1 MEKTFFFVTPTNP
14 EELAQFYKDIE
25 RYLEPMGTGEWEQLV
40 TFAIMGDSFTNEK
53 RVMSEVRQ
61 VPRQHLPML
70 PHGTKSPRLP
80 EGSVYRTVKVENLSF
95 GGATMETMLEETKA
109 MERWVRDVPALTLL
123 HLGGCDIGYGNISKD
138 STDGPAKQYKKSL
151 FNFLETWIER
161 ATETIEK
168 YSYDNVAIQEKMR
181 ERIKVHKWLI
191 VSIPDWGKNC
201 KQVKGVTA
209 QDHVDIRRKCNSA
222 LGNTTTYLKTKYN
235 AVVLKT
241 NFERSETNYKNIHL
255 SFEDQ
260 KRYNEII
267 FSVARR
273 LLCDVCSWNPTRLEI
288 QRDRNMCKNEVYGNI
303 PDEILEKLK
312 VEQYA
317 RNVDGSIS
325 KVSSFN

>member
-95 GGATMETMLEETKA
+95 GGATMETMLEEAKA

-138 STDGPAKQYKKSL
+138 STDGPAKQYKESL
-151 FNFLETWIER
+151 FTFLETWIKR
-161 ATETIEK
+161 ATERIEK

-209 QDHVDIRRKCNSA
+209 
-222 LGNTTTYLKTKYN
+222 
-235 AVVLKT
+235 
-241 NFERSETNYKNIHL
+241 
-255 SFEDQ
+255 
-260 KRYNEII
+260 
-267 FSVARR
+267 
-273 LLCDVCSWNPTRLEI
+273 
-288 QRDRNMCKNEVYGNI
+288 
-303 PDEILEKLK
+303 
-312 VEQYA
+312 
-317 RNVDGSIS
+317 
-325 KVSSFN
+325 

>member
-80 EGSVYRTVKVENLSF
+80 EGSVYRTAKVENLSF

-138 STDGPAKQYKKSL
+138 STDGPKKQYKKSL
-151 FNFLETWIER
+151 FDFLETWIER
-161 ATETIEK
+161 ATEEIEK
-168 YSYDNVAIQEKMR
+168 FSYDNVAIKEKMR
-181 ERIKVHKWLI
+181 EKVKVHKWLI

-201 KQVKGVTA
+201 TQVKGVSA
-209 QDHVDIRRKCNSA
+209 QDHVEIRRKCNHA
-222 LGNTTTYLKTKYN
+222 LDDTTTYLKNRYN
-235 AVVLKT
+235 AVVLRT
-241 NFERSETNYKNIHL
+241 NFERKDTEYDNIHFSL
-255 SFEDQ
+255 EDQ

-267 FSVARR
+267 FSVVRR
-273 LLCDVCSWNPTRLEI
+273 LLCDVCSWNPKKSEI
-288 QRDRNMCKNEVYGNI
+288 QTERNTCENGVYGNI
-303 PDEILEKLK
+303 PNEILRKLK

-325 KVSSFN
+325 KYSSLN